1 MGSRFIAPSSNPAS
15 NQPPA
20 TSNARM
26 RKMSY
31 SIAAT
36 TVALI
41 HLAFIVFV
49 LLGGFLVLKWPRLAW
64 VHLPAAVWGVLI
76 EFFGWW
82 CPLTKW
88 ENYFLREAG
97 RAGYEGGFV
106 AHYIMPILYPP
117 GLTRGLEIAIGA
129 IVLII
134 NVSIYWK
141 AFR

>member
-1 MGSRFIAPSSNPAS
+1 MSK
-15 NQPPA
+15 
-20 TSNARM
+20 RM
-26 RKMSY
+26 TY
-31 SIAAT
+31 QYAAT
-36 TVALI
+36 GIALI

-97 RAGYEGGFV
+97 RAGYDGGFV

-117 GLTRGLEIAIGA
+117 GLTRGMEIAIGA